1 MTRKTVNAMG
11 PNRLRI
17 EPSCTTR
24 GHPSKTTSTTT
35 TTRRSRVGGGRSLG
49 RRGLQPLHVGNVR
62 GGTTAPTVACSSP
75 PTQGRR
81 GLDLQGSRHPVR
93 PEGTRRPAGAVP
105 SPRPLRVT
113 LSEGAVIRSRVELS
127 SNQIGRAPLGSVLT
141 AVGKGASSK
150 ISKTGIASK
159 LSTPSSDDE
168 AKGGKAVRSPGICSN
183 TRCYN

>member
-1 MTRKTVNAMG
+1 MRWVPTGSASSRPARREDTRA
-11 PNRLRI
+11 
-17 EPSCTTR
+17 
-24 GHPSKTTSTTT
+24 
-35 TTRRSRVGGGRSLG
+35 RRRARRRRGGGAESAADEAWDGEASSPFTLG
-49 RRGLQPLHVGNVR
+49 MF
-62 GGTTAPTVACSSP
+62 GGGGGHGPATTAPTVACSSP

-105 SPRPLRVT
+105 RPRPLRVT
-113 LSEGAVIRSRVELS
+113 LSEGAVIRSGVELS
-127 SNQIGRAPLGSVLT
+127 SGQIGRAPLGSVLT
-141 AVGKGASSK
+141 VVGKDASSK